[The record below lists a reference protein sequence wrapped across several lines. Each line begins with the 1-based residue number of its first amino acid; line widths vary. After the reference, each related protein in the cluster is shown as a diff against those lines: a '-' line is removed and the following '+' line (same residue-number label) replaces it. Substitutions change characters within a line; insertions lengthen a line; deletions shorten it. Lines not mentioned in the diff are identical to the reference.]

1 MNINDRITELKL
13 LNPSVDTIRTIELM
27 QRVLIE
33 ILEDLRDAS
42 KQR

>member
-33 ILEDLRDAS
+33 ILEDLRDAP